1 VRPINDLTGRRFGR
15 LRVVSQAGTHNRYA
29 TWNCVCDCGNSAVVT
44 GSLMVSSRTLSCG
57 CLVSLVRR
65 SQPSALYDG
74 LTIAEHVARSGIART
89 TLQKRIK
96 KYGEPFPDHLNKT
109 RAEQELQVFEQDAE
123 NNRRTK
129 SSRMG
134 AAAPWHEQDGIAPAP
149 EPVTDISP
157 GTDEQRAQFA
167 DPDASQAAAQH
178 RADHVKPKGPMHER
192 WGFDPGPR
200 IRPSRKDRGLK

>member
-1 VRPINDLTGRRFGR
+1 
-15 LRVVSQAGTHNRYA
+15 
-29 TWNCVCDCGNSAVVT
+29 
-44 GSLMVSSRTLSCG
+44 MVSSRTLSCG